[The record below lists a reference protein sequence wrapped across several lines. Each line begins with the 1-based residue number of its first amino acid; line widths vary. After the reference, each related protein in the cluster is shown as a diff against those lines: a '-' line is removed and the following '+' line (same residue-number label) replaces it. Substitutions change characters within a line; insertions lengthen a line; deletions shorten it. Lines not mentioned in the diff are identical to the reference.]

1 MGAQRTS
8 FDKLQRDRAKKA
20 KAAAKRDKRQNGVA
34 PEEGADVETFAPLA
48 ESDSHEEL
56 SAGELLARIEQI
68 HQQLDAG
75 TITFEDFEIEKA
87 ELLSRV
93 QVD

>member
-20 KAAAKRDKRQNGVA
+20 KAAAMRDKRHGVA
-34 PEEGADVETFAPLA
+34 PPEEDVETFAPLA

-56 SAGELLARIEQI
+56 SAAELLARIEQI
-68 HQQLDAG
+68 HKQLDAG
-75 TITFEDFEIEKA
+75 TITFEDFELEKA

>member
-20 KAAAKRDKRQNGVA
+20 KAAAKRDKRQNGVE
-34 PEEGADVETFAPLA
+34 PSEEDVETFAPLA

-75 TITFEDFEIEKA
+75 TITFEDFEVEKA

>member
-34 PEEGADVETFAPLA
+34 PEEETDVETFAPLA

>member
-34 PEEGADVETFAPLA
+34 PEEETDVEFAPLA

-68 HQQLDAG
+68 HKQLDAG
-75 TITFEDFEIEKA
+75 TITFEDFELEKA

>member
-20 KAAAKRDKRQNGVA
+20 KAAAKRDRRQNGVT
-34 PEEGADVETFAPLA
+34 PDEEDAETFAPLS
-48 ESDSHEEL
+48 ETDPQEEL
-56 SAGELLARIEQI
+56 SAPELLARIEQI

-75 TITFEDFEIEKA
+75 TISFEDFETEKA

>member
-34 PEEGADVETFAPLA
+34 PEEADVEEFAPLA
-48 ESDSHEEL
+48 ESDTHEEL

-68 HQQLDAG
+68 HKQLDAG
-75 TITFEDFEIEKA
+75 TITFEDFELEKA